1 MRILFVLAALFTL
14 AGCESMEWT
23 SVSVSSGYSHYYP
36 TNHIS
41 YTLGYYSGN
50 YYNGYRVYGNHGHRY
65 YHAPR
70 YYAHHRHFARP
81 VVVQHVH
88 VHTSYCEH
96 TVRPR
101 NNNRDRDNHR
111 DRNRSRSDYVQPQV
125 RNTPRTTPPRRTP
138 PRTTPPRQ
146 REDRVVNTERREN
159 RQVNNE
165 RRENRADRPRD
176 KKRKR
181 K

>member
-1 MRILFVLAALFTL
+1 MRILFVLVGLFIL
-14 AGCESMEWT
+14 AGCESMDFT
-23 SVSVSSGYSHYYP
+23 SVTVSSGYSHYYP
-36 TNHIS
+36 PTTHIS
-41 YTLGYYSGN
+41 YTLGYYSGS

-70 YYAHHRHFARP
+70 HYRGHRHFSRP

-101 NNNRDRDNHR
+101 NNHRRD
-111 DRNRSRSDYVQPQV
+111 YTPPVV
-125 RNTPRTTPPRRTP
+125 RNDRRSTPPRHTPPRSTPRVTPPRRTP

-146 REDRVVNTERREN
+146 REDRVVN
-159 RQVNNE
+159 NE
-165 RRENRADRPRD
+165 RREDRHDRRGD

>member
-1 MRILFVLAALFTL
+1 MRILFVLASLFIL
-14 AGCESMEWT
+14 AGCESMDFT
-23 SVSVSSGYSHYYP
+23 SVTVSSGYSHYYP

-70 YYAHHRHFARP
+70 NYRYHRHFARP

-96 TVRPR
+96 NYRPR
-101 NNNRDRDNHR
+101 NHYTPPSHTPPRHRPRTHTRNDTQHR
-111 DRNRSRSDYVQPQV
+111 DVTPTPRPRATPPRQRQHVAPPRTQPQV
-125 RNTPRTTPPRRTP
+125 RNDRRVE
-138 PRTTPPRQ
+138 
-146 REDRVVNTERREN
+146 REDRVERGNRGRDRE
-159 RQVNNE
+159 
-165 RRENRADRPRD
+165 
-176 KKRKR
+176 RKR